1 MGWKHSLVPGMVVCC
16 RFPEEEHPGEPG
28 SKVRPVVITRV
39 RKGNHLRAPVVEV
52 MFGTSVR
59 AHVRD
64 PNIQISRG
72 DELKQSGL
80 RQPTKFLLRK
90 RAAIPA
96 TEKFF
101 VLNGKGDIAI
111 GMLPGRA
118 VEKFESFFAYET
130 EDQRVRA
137 QRFGRRPMKP
147 TWTPSS
153 EPKKELTHA

>member
-1 MGWKHSLVPGMVVCC
+1 MVVCC
-16 RFPEEEHPGEPG
+16 RFPEEERPGEPG

-52 MFGTSVR
+52 MFGTSVL

-64 PNIQISRG
+64 PNIQISRD
-72 DELKQSGL
+72 DELKQTGL

-96 TEKFF
+96 TGRFF
-101 VLNGKGDIAI
+101 IRNGNGDIAI
-111 GMLPGRA
+111 GMLPIRA
-118 VEKFESFFAYET
+118 VEKMNNFLAYET

-137 QRFGRRPMKP
+137 QRFGRRPMEL

-153 EPKKELTHA
+153 EQNKELTHA